1 MEITLGPH
9 EALPC
14 FSIPTASSSLMASY
28 IPTTVDRLP
37 APEQARK
44 MLAVS
49 TNTKHPNNI

>member
-14 FSIPTASSSLMASY
+14 FSIPTALSSLMASY

-37 APEQARK
+37 APEQVRK